1 MNGPA
6 QSVTPYAARLTRK
19 RIVLTTIAAF
29 SGMFLAALDSTIVAT
44 AMPTVIGDLH
54 GIDHYAWVF
63 TGYLLAEIATIPI
76 WGRLAD
82 MYGRKRIFLCG
93 MAIFL
98 LGSVLCGLSTSMI
111 ELVIFRTMQGVGA
124 GCLLPVAQTIV
135 ADLYT
140 LEQRPRVSAIM
151 AGMFAVASIVGPF
164 IGGFLT
170 EHLSWRWVFYV
181 NLPIGIGALVL
192 VQAVMV
198 EPLELRHKHRMDWLG
213 AISLVGWTGL
223 LVFALE
229 SGGRDY
235 AWGSITI
242 VGALGASALL
252 FLAFL
257 VVEHRSPEPMVP
269 LNLFRVSALRAATII
284 GAASS
289 LLMFGIIS
297 FLPLFVQVVQGKS
310 ATEAGRVLTP
320 MMLALMVGSA
330 LGARVLLKVGFRTMV
345 MVSYGF
351 LVVGNR
357 APDADLDR
365 FVAAAA
371 DPADG
376 LYRCRSG
383 TRFHHDDDG
392 GAELGRAP
400 PHGRR
405 DRHAQLLPAAR
416 RRHGRRDRSGGD
428 AHDAEQPAGQ
438 RVPREAHQGR
448 FAALAA
454 QHGDL
459 PAGCAGAR
467 APCVRRR
474 APCRVR
480 HHVHLRRDRRVHHA
494 VDAAR
499 ERGINP
505 RQGSRPPPRRAH
517 ASRRRD
523 PAARLSARRTRS
535 CTGTTRDDQ
544 LVAPRVTLTS
554 DTRQVLDSVAS

>member
-1 MNGPA
+1 VSHPA
-6 QSVTPYAARLTRK
+6 VPVTPYASRLTRK

-93 MAIFL
+93 MVIFL

-140 LEQRPRVSAIM
+140 LEQRPRVSAVM

-170 EHLSWRWVFYV
+170 EHLSWHWVFYV
-181 NLPIGIGALVL
+181 NLPIGIAALVL
-192 VQAVMV
+192 VKTVMV

-235 AWGSITI
+235 TWGSVTI
-242 VGALGASALL
+242 VGTLSASALL
-252 FLAFL
+252 FVAFL
-257 VVEHRSPEPMVP
+257 VVECRSPEPMVP
-269 LNLFRVSALRAATII
+269 LDLFRVSALRAATII
-284 GAASS
+284 GFASS

-310 ATEAGRVLTP
+310 ATEAGRALTP
-320 MMLALMVGSA
+320 MMLALMLGSA
-330 LGARVLLKVGFRTMV
+330 LGARVLLKVGFRTMG

-351 LVVGNR
+351 LVVGTALLTQTYIDSSQLQLVPPMVCIGVGLGLGFITTMMAAQNSVELPR
-357 APDADLDR
+357 MGVATGMINFCRQLGGAMG
-365 FVAAAA
+365 VAIAAAVMLTTLSDRLVSA
-371 DPADG
+371 FPGRHIKAGSLLSPQSTAKFPPA
-376 LYRCRSG
+376 
-383 TRFHHDDDG
+383 
-392 GAELGRAP
+392 AQELV
-400 PHGRR
+400 
-405 DRHAQLLPAAR
+405 RHAFADALHVVFVTTFIFAVIGAFTTLLMPRGSAASIRDKAHGLIVDEPLLPD
-416 RRHGRRDRSGGD
+416 GETILLVSPFD
-428 AHDAEQPAGQ
+428 EPA
-438 RVPREAHQGR
+438 
-448 FAALAA
+448 
-454 QHGDL
+454 
-459 PAGCAGAR
+459 PAPVQSAT
-467 APCVRRR
+467 
-474 APCRVR
+474 
-480 HHVHLRRDRRVHHA
+480 
-494 VDAAR
+494 
-499 ERGINP
+499 INSS
-505 RQGSRPPPRRAH
+505 RQESP
-517 ASRRRD
+517 
-523 PAARLSARRTRS
+523 
-535 CTGTTRDDQ
+535 
-544 LVAPRVTLTS
+544 
-554 DTRQVLDSVAS
+554 